1 MASLPAG
8 QGGPLLPGT
17 AGVVVPASQGTGIPE
32 GTAAAGAAGPGR
44 PLPPPGRGEGEP
56 LAPAAAAARGMASP
70 AAAALPGAAGGGPVD
85 AGRWAAAVARWIEGL
100 EWHRAGD
107 RHRLRL
113 ELAPAHL
120 GPLHV
125 EVAGDGSA
133 LAARLTVFHPDT
145 LALVQRHLDELR
157 QALTARGYQV
167 QGLEVGLAAGGTPGQ
182 SGQQGPGG
190 QGGQGTAWA
199 WAAGGVPSAAG
210 PSPRDVPSAGPGTA
224 AFPGGGGGRLDVRI

>member
-8 QGGPLLPGT
+8 QAGPLLPGA
-17 AGVVVPASQGTGIPE
+17 AGVVVPVSQGTGIP
-32 GTAAAGAAGPGR
+32 GGPAAAQAAGP
-44 PLPPPGRGEGEP
+44 PIRGEGEP
-56 LAPAAAAARGMASP
+56 LAPAAAAAPGMASP
-70 AAAALPGAAGGGPVD
+70 AAARLPGAAGGGPVD

-100 EWHRAGD
+100 EWHRTGD

-125 EVAGDGSA
+125 EVAGDGSV

-157 QALTARGYQV
+157 QALTARGYQI
-167 QGLEVGLAAGGTPGQ
+167 QGLEVGLAAGGAPGQ
-182 SGQQGPGG
+182 AGQQGPGG
-190 QGGQGTAWA
+190 QGGPGTAWA
-199 WAAGGVPSAAG
+199 WAAGGVPSAPG
-210 PSPRDVPSAGPGTA
+210 PGPGDVPSAGPGTA
-224 AFPGGGGGRLDVRI
+224 ALPGGGRGRLDVRI